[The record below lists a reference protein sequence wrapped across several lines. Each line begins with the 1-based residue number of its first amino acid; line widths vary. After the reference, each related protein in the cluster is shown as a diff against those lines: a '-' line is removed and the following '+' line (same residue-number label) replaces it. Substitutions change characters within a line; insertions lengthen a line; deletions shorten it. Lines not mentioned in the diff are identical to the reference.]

1 MSPAPSDRI
10 IRARVE
16 PIHGRHLLKA
26 EFVPREVG
34 PHCIQAT
41 IGDIE
46 IQGSPFACEVYD
58 ISRVRISK
66 KHKGIVGKPYN
77 FDSESL
83 NICHVVINAF

>member
-1 MSPAPSDRI
+1 MKADHTVSAPSDRI
-10 IRARVE
+10 IRAKVE
-16 PIHGRHLLKA
+16 PVYGRTLLKA

-66 KHKGIVGKPYN
+66 LHKGIVGKPYN
-77 FDSESL
+77 FEGEA
-83 NICHVVINAF
+83 IEMT